1 MALEAIIGAAVGAYT
16 LYRWGWQAPRYVRA
30 YVKRKR
36 RADEFER
43 RFREAREAT
52 VSGCPYRVPGEGD
65 RELLDV
71 LRAAEGPCGELAAS
85 DFRVLG
91 DLVVQ
96 YASKPAIGAVRA
108 LVDRAGTTCALVFVT
123 RKSSGVAWAFTRLVS
138 WGGDRA
144 IITARRPDVSLAQ
157 PASVQRTVVDSRLP
171 CADMI
176 DRHRALAGDAPL
188 RAVASR
194 DELLAELAAHY
205 DAIARWRAAQPPDE
219 LLDADL
225 RCVLGA
231 AYARSGKAWARR
243 LRGKLPEAKL
253 RRRA

>member
-1 MALEAIIGAAVGAYT
+1 MAIEAIIGGAVGAYT

-43 RFREAREAT
+43 RLREVREDAGR
-52 VSGCPYRVPGEGD
+52 GCPYRVPRDGD
-65 RELLDV
+65 RELLD
-71 LRAAEGPCGELAAS
+71 LLHAAEGVGGELAAC

-96 YASKPAIGAVRA
+96 LEGRPASGAVRA
-108 LVDRAGTTCALVFVT
+108 FVDRAGTTCALVLMMRERATPILRLGSWAGDRTFVT
-123 RKSSGVAWAFTRLVS
+123 GRM
-138 WGGDRA
+138 
-144 IITARRPDVSLAQ
+144 PDASLAQ
-157 PASVQRTVVDSRLP
+157 PPSIHRAVVDAKLP
-171 CADMI
+171 HADMVA
-176 DRHRALAGDAPL
+176 RHRALAGDAPL
-188 RAVASR
+188 RAIASR
-194 DELLAELAAHY
+194 DELLAELVVHY
-205 DAIARWRAAQPPDE
+205 DAIARWRASQSPDE

-243 LRGKLPEAKL
+243 LRGKLPEATL
-253 RRRA
+253 RRRSAR